1 MKKIFAILIS
11 IIMIFSVLP
20 VTVFAENNKTI
31 VSETIE
37 YLDDGSYIVTTL
49 VEETNVTRA
58 TSTKTGSK
66 TAIHYNSDDEKVVTM
81 KLTATFSYTGSS
93 ATCTAASTSYTIHD
107 DSWKV
112 TTATASKSGNKATGN
127 FTVKHYVLLV
137 PIQTVNTT
145 ITITCSNS
153 GTLS

>member
-1 MKKIFAILIS
+1 
-11 IIMIFSVLP
+11 MIFSVF
-20 VTVFAENNKTI
+20 TITAFAENNKTI

-49 VEETNVTRA
+49 VEEMTVARA
-58 TSTKTGSK
+58 STKTGSK
-66 TAIHYNSDDEKVVTM
+66 TAIHYNSDNEKVVTM

-93 ATCTAASTSYTIHD
+93 ATYTSASTSYTIHD

-112 TTATASKSGNKATGN
+112 TAATSSKSGNKAIGN

-137 PIQTVNTT
+137 PVQTVNTT
-145 ITITCSNS
+145 VNITCSNT
-153 GTLS
+153 GALS